1 MSRRELRTR
10 LALGLCGLVLGC
22 RHGME
27 DQPKV
32 RTLQGSEF
40 FADGRAARPRVP
52 GTVARGHLHDD
63 ALLETGKLGGRE
75 ADLFPFPIDAATL
88 ARGRER
94 YDIYCS
100 PCHDRAGS
108 GNGMIVRRGFPRP
121 PSLHK
126 PHVRAAPAGHYV
138 DVIKNGHKRMYPFA
152 DRVSARDRWAIAAYI
167 RALQLSRN
175 GTLADASPEGR
186 AKLDKREGP

>member
-1 MSRRELRTR
+1 MMSKRELRTS
-10 LALGLCGLVLGC
+10 LALCGVLLGC

-63 ALLETGKLGGRE
+63 VLLETGKLGGRE
-75 ADLFPFPIDAATL
+75 ADLFPFPIDAAAL

-100 PCHDRAGS
+100 ACHGRTGGGD
-108 GNGMIVRRGFPRP
+108 GMIVRRGFPRP
-121 PSLHK
+121 ASFHDPRL
-126 PHVRAAPAGHYV
+126 RAAPAGHFV
-138 DVIKNGHKRMYPFA
+138 DAMANGSGRMYAFA

-167 RALQLSRN
+167 RALQLSRHAA
-175 GTLADASPEGR
+175 LADAAPEDRAALERGR
-186 AKLDKREGP
+186 

>member
-1 MSRRELRTR
+1 MMSKREARAF
-10 LALGLCGLVLGC
+10 LALGVCGLLVAC

-32 RTLQGSEF
+32 RTLQGSDF

-52 GTVARGHLHDD
+52 GTVARGFLHDD
-63 ALLETGKLGGRE
+63 VLLETGKLGGRE
-75 ADLFPFPIDAATL
+75 VDLFPYPIGAAAL

-100 PCHDRAGS
+100 ACHDRTG
-108 GNGMIVRRGFPRP
+108 GGDGMIVRRGFPRP
-121 PSLHK
+121 PSFHDPRL
-126 PHVRAAPAGHYV
+126 RAAPAGHFV
-138 DVIKNGHKRMYPFA
+138 AVSANGFGKMYPFA

-167 RALQLSRN
+167 RALQL
-175 GTLADASPEGR
+175 GGDAALSDATVGDR
-186 AKLDKREGP
+186 AALERVQ